1 MAILRL
7 KNEKGEWVEIPALVG
22 PKGDKGDSF
31 TYSDFTAEQLEA
43 LKVKGD
49 KGESVSVVDVEQNTE
64 NDGYSAIAFSDGS
77 IVYVKNGSKGSKGD
91 KGDAFT
97 YADFTPTQLESLKV
111 KGDKG
116 DKGDRGDS
124 GVTTPVN
131 SFFTLSVD
139 ENGNLYVVSAE
150 DGSTPD
156 FEYDSETGNL
166 YVVQGDAQTLIGN
179 VKGVKG
185 DKGDDG
191 YTPQKGVDYF
201 DGQNGA
207 DGKDGS
213 DATVTSENIIA
224 ALGYE
229 PANQNDLNK
238 KANDF
243 SIELYNG
250 NKGNPNPVRF
260 LGVNY
265 STCTSE
271 AGVAIKVSM
280 VSGHGN
286 GTSYAFLQ
294 DAIIRV
300 NHTGAVTVDNFKYY
314 GADTGTYD
322 SAARQYGDIFWTI
335 DTDNKI
341 VDFYCLMGQYARVQ
355 MTPYK
360 RVTYSTGGTIA
371 QYTTASVYSTGDK
384 VWANNSEI
392 ATKGDIPTVPSNTE
406 SWTFTLEDGSTVT
419 KNVYIG

>member
-22 PKGDKGDSF
+22 PKGDKGDAF

-77 IVYVKNGSKGSKGD
+77 VVYVKNGSKGSKGD

-97 YADFTPTQLESLKV
+97 YDDFTPTQLESLKV

-131 SFFTLSVD
+131 SFFTLYVD

-156 FEYDSETGNL
+156 FEYDSETGDL
-166 YVVQGDAQTLIGN
+166 YVVQGDVQTLIGN

-201 DGQNGA
+201 DG
-207 DGKDGS
+207 KDGS
-213 DATVTSENIIA
+213 DATVTSENIAA
-224 ALGYE
+224 ALGYT
-229 PANQNDLNK
+229 PAN
-238 KANDF
+238 KADIATTTMQALSN
-243 SIELYNG
+243 S
-250 NKGNPNPVRF
+250 
-260 LGVNY
+260 
-265 STCTSE
+265 
-271 AGVAIKVSM
+271 AIAYVKI
-280 VSGHGN
+280 SGFGEW
-286 GTSYAFLQ
+286 G
-294 DAIIRV
+294 
-300 NHTGAVTVDNFKYY
+300 TGAWHQKGFSMLVTSRAGEMIWVSLSSDDSNTNANAIRLIDRYGKIQALYYSVSESALYVTV
-314 GADTGTYD
+314 
-322 SAARQYGDIFWTI
+322 SAWCNNVCAHILSNVNGDY
-335 DTDNKI
+335 
-341 VDFYCLMGQYARVQ
+341 V
-355 MTPYK
+355 
-360 RVTYSTGGTIA
+360 
-371 QYTTASVYSTGDK
+371 
-384 VWANNSEI
+384 
-392 ATKGDIPTVPSNTE
+392 PTVASASALPSDAVQIPITPFGIDQTNTWVGASDKALKMNGSADRPTYNDAE
-406 SWTFTLEDGSTVT
+406 LALKSDISSTTETWTFTLEDGSTVT